1 MAVGDSLN
9 HDCTVRACRV
19 PLLFMSILT
28 QRLHPVV
35 IASVDCMSSISVATP
50 IIVEYVTNQSGYVT
64 NLLEHLPNLNE
75 TGISP
80 DENATNLVSP

>member
-1 MAVGDSLN
+1 MQIVARIVLRVASEAKKKHSN
-9 HDCTVRACRV
+9 HVLSRPFLEEANRYRTRGA
-19 PLLFMSILT
+19 
-28 QRLHPVV
+28 HP
-35 IASVDCMSSISVATP
+35 AEQTS

-80 DENATNLVSP
+80 DENATSLVSP